1 MKNKLIWFEALLLL
15 APLVALLAL
24 WNDFPERVPI
34 HWNLKGE
41 IDGWSSKPFLFLLPL
56 TSVLT
61 VALLHVLPRFDPK
74 LRRNSDGSG
83 RMHSVLGILRLALAA
98 FFAAIFWM
106 QAAAAQGRPVAADRI
121 VPTATLLLL
130 AVIGNYSSNLRPNY
144 FAGIRTPW
152 TLESPATWRA
162 THRLGGYITFYGSL
176 LLLGLQFFVSPDM
189 FGVLFGSSAVLLVVW
204 AVWYSWH
211 HFHTQGAGSPESS
224 RN

>member
-1 MKNKLIWFEALLLL
+1 MQ
-15 APLVALLAL
+15 
-24 WNDFPERVPI
+24 
-34 HWNLKGE
+34 
-41 IDGWSSKPFLFLLPL
+41 
-56 TSVLT
+56 
-61 VALLHVLPRFDPK
+61 
-74 LRRNSDGSG
+74 
-83 RMHSVLGILRLALAA
+83 SVLGILRLALAA

-106 QAAAAQGRPVAADRI
+106 QAEAALGRPVAADRI

-176 LLLGLQFFVSPDM
+176 VLLVLQFIVSPDT
-189 FGVLFGSSAVLLVVW
+189 FGVLFGSSAVLLIVW
-204 AVWYSWH
+204 AFWYSWH
-211 HFHTQGAGSPESS
+211 HFHTQDARSLESS